1 VFSKISQQLE
11 SYYGLQFEQLILEL
25 IKRKEIQLP
34 FPFTEIRKWWYK
46 DKEIDIVAINEETNQ
61 ILVVECKWQEN
72 VDARKLL
79 NELKEKAQ
87 HVNWNVGE
95 RKEYYFIFA
104 KSFKEKI
111 EEPNV
116 FLFDLKDLEKIS

>member
-1 VFSKISQQLE
+1 MFSKISQQLE